1 MFMNFK
7 IDAADAAAR
16 LSDMQ
21 AGFAASGKPGSFID
35 NAVRVIGMRMVSHP
49 EQHVEFGPY
58 WWAVKQVLND
68 AGYSFGER
76 GNPMVAAEYVGA
88 SPAETLVMAEA
99 FKDLYRA
106 SYIVGTSSFD
116 LGGDSEGETQD
127 LGDDDMRER
136 AAGVPAA

>member
-16 LSDMQ
+16 LAQMT
-21 AGFAASGKPGSFID
+21 AAFTASGKPGTFED
-35 NAVRVIGMRMVSHP
+35 NAVRVIGQRMVDHP
-49 EQHVEFGPY
+49 EQHIEFGPY
-58 WWAVKQVLND
+58 WWAVKDVLNA
-68 AGYSFGER
+68 AGYDFGQR
-76 GNPMVAAEYVGA
+76 GSPMVAAEYVGA

-116 LGGDSEGETQD
+116 LGGISEGETID

-136 AAGVPAA
+136 AGGVPAP